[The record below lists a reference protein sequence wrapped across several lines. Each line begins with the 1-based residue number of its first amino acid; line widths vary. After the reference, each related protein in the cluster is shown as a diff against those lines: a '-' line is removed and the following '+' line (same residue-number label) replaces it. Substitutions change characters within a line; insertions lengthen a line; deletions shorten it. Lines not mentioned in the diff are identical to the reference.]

1 MEQLAVAAGPDLV
14 DGRRVQV
21 DEDGARNIFAL
32 AGLGEEGLE
41 GASIADILGV
51 GVGASVRSQ
60 TVLEEVAVGG
70 IGLARSRAVRR

>member
-1 MEQLAVAAGPDLV
+1 VEQLAVAAGPDLV